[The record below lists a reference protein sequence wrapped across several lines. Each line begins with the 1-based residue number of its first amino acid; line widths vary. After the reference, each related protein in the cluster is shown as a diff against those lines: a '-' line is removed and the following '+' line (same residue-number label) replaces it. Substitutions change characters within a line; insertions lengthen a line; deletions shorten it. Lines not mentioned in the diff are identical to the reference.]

1 MCAVAQTA
9 AVRVLST
16 EARRERCR
24 AAKAVWAAQVQVA
37 AEHAVEQTAAVVR
50 VLSTEVRRKCC
61 RAATKAVA
69 VQTAAAR
76 VVATEAYR
84 EGC

>member
-1 MCAVAQTA
+1 VCAVAQTA

-24 AAKAVWAAQVQVA
+24 AAKAVRAAQVA
-37 AEHAVEQTAAVVR
+37 AEHAVVQKAAVVR
-50 VLSTEVRRKCC
+50 VLSTEARRECC

-69 VQTAAAR
+69 VQTVAAR

-84 EGC
+84 KGC